1 MPINIDLNKRTFCV
15 YLARSPSC
23 SLPLCACS
31 DRDTGGWSDRLEPD
45 TLLRPV
51 GRKLQG
57 KGVSSCV
64 CGQLGIRGD
73 GPPPRRAT
81 HSKLTDGSVLST
93 MAMVCA
99 DSGANSLPT
108 ALGGTVPAVLVGDT
122 YYAHVSP
129 CSGGCSQI
137 SDLSGWSYCTVDQ
150 WSQLPTPQELQ
161 NAGCA
166 AACFDT
172 RYDHCDWGS
181 ALVRTPNGGSAEL
194 VFCYKMPEPPTPPM
208 SPPVPLPPPSPPPP
222 SPPPPSP
229 PPPDP
234 SSPPLPPPLPPL
246 EPLPSSPPLPPPP
259 SLPPSSPPSPPL
271 APPPPL
277 PPSLPPP
284 SSPPSAY
291 VAGPI
296 TTTISVAVS
305 ASVVASASAAAGA
318 ASGAG
323 AAGGGAGAGG
333 AVLPLLLGVQRF
345 QLSAGLGAPP
355 GETQADVA
363 ESLSWMTGDVGFFS
377 PGAGG
382 SQARR
387 NLAVSNGNATSVEG
401 DDGGMPPELTVLLNT
416 LCTCALSIVCTCVIY
431 YSIVLCWRHRIN
443 RRFYAARNAYLPTD
457 ASASESAKAA
467 TTKPAKF
474 TPFPKSLMWP
484 TPLFFTCCIFVTG
497 LTRSSVKILAA
508 QPPGCAASC
517 YLLPILVLIF
527 LVTIVAAAFV
537 DLRRLHK
544 RHGKMIQWK
553 AAGKS
558 AKPSDVVDPWMR
570 LGAKTAVQ
578 AKSVQIIAADTAV
591 AKTVKHGV
599 AVVAET
605 KVARSVRKS
614 VAIAAEANVRVAKSV
629 RGTIHRGSSFKV
641 APAVEEH
648 QPVGEDTSQ
657 AAVEKTPVVVFRD
670 PPPSP
675 PSAEND
681 EGLSSAPPASG
692 HRRSSLFDALA
703 PAQAKAVERL
713 GARGHQDRKS
723 GGFSGLPE
731 EDVSE
736 PERTERILAN
746 PWLFF
751 SGRPGQAF
759 QSREGFFMFRVN
771 GKTVFGRY
779 FRLIVVVLNMIF
791 GFLSGL
797 SPLFTPGSAEA
808 IAQTVVVLILQF
820 LMSILCC
827 CFLPDADRIV
837 SRFAA
842 VQFLFEGCS
851 TTSMLIAVSYIRAQ
865 EGGDMLDAGSVTLA
879 NNITISTDG
888 RSAAELL
895 ALHSASQSTGFLFS
909 LVAMSVPVVQL
920 IEQRCVTP
928 LIGVYL
934 NGGGLVGL
942 LASFF
947 LLAASLPKKICGLIG
962 LAEVAD
968 SGDGGDNTASAD
980 AGDDDAGDGGNEPED
995 DGGKKAMAM
1004 ADSAT
1009 RVTKL
1014 IGRAVAAKEAVG
1026 KRITAVM
1033 APFRR
1038 SDAPAVEGSPNE
1050 AGGASFQGAMA
1061 AARFKKNLSSKKAQ
1075 AAPSDEAEDVDD
1087 DNDDE

>member
-1 MPINIDLNKRTFCV
+1 MLDAP
-15 YLARSPSC
+15 
-23 SLPLCACS
+23 
-31 DRDTGGWSDRLEPD
+31 RL
-45 TLLRPV
+45 
-51 GRKLQG
+51 
-57 KGVSSCV
+57 VS
-64 CGQLGIRGD
+64 
-73 GPPPRRAT
+73 
-81 HSKLTDGSVLST
+81 
-93 MAMVCA
+93 
-99 DSGANSLPT
+99 
-108 ALGGTVPAVLVGDT
+108 
-122 YYAHVSP
+122 
-129 CSGGCSQI
+129 
-137 SDLSGWSYCTVDQ
+137 
-150 WSQLPTPQELQ
+150 
-161 NAGCA
+161 
-166 AACFDT
+166 DT
-172 RYDHCDWGS
+172 RYDHCDWGN

-271 APPPPL
+271 TPPPPL

-553 AAGKS
+553 AAGKA
-558 AKPSDVVDPWMR
+558 AKPSDVADP
-570 LGAKTAVQ
+570 
-578 AKSVQIIAADTAV
+578 
-591 AKTVKHGV
+591 
-599 AVVAET
+599 
-605 KVARSVRKS
+605 
-614 VAIAAEANVRVAKSV
+614 
-629 RGTIHRGSSFKV
+629 
-641 APAVEEH
+641 
-648 QPVGEDTSQ
+648 
-657 AAVEKTPVVVFRD
+657 
-670 PPPSP
+670 
-675 PSAEND
+675 
-681 EGLSSAPPASG
+681 
-692 HRRSSLFDALA
+692 
-703 PAQAKAVERL
+703 
-713 GARGHQDRKS
+713 
-723 GGFSGLPE
+723 
-731 EDVSE
+731 
-736 PERTERILAN
+736 
-746 PWLFF
+746 
-751 SGRPGQAF
+751 
-759 QSREGFFMFRVN
+759 
-771 GKTVFGRY
+771 
-779 FRLIVVVLNMIF
+779 
-791 GFLSGL
+791 
-797 SPLFTPGSAEA
+797 
-808 IAQTVVVLILQF
+808 
-820 LMSILCC
+820 
-827 CFLPDADRIV
+827 
-837 SRFAA
+837 
-842 VQFLFEGCS
+842 GC
-851 TTSMLIAVSYIRAQ
+851 
-865 EGGDMLDAGSVTLA
+865 D
-879 NNITISTDG
+879 
-888 RSAAELL
+888 
-895 ALHSASQSTGFLFS
+895 
-909 LVAMSVPVVQL
+909 
-920 IEQRCVTP
+920 
-928 LIGVYL
+928 
-934 NGGGLVGL
+934 
-942 LASFF
+942 
-947 LLAASLPKKICGLIG
+947 
-962 LAEVAD
+962 
-968 SGDGGDNTASAD
+968 
-980 AGDDDAGDGGNEPED
+980 
-995 DGGKKAMAM
+995 
-1004 ADSAT
+1004 
-1009 RVTKL
+1009 
-1014 IGRAVAAKEAVG
+1014 
-1026 KRITAVM
+1026 
-1033 APFRR
+1033 
-1038 SDAPAVEGSPNE
+1038 
-1050 AGGASFQGAMA
+1050 
-1061 AARFKKNLSSKKAQ
+1061 
-1075 AAPSDEAEDVDD
+1075 
-1087 DNDDE
+1087 